1 MAKSTRSVPSSML
14 CSPESAWE
22 KARTGMKI
30 SASDEHVA
38 KPYGA
43 VAVRSHD
50 AEGRPADRA
59 LPGVLRPRAV
69 EGGRPSGREEIC
81 DRVADRGGDRSGGE
95 SPRPAAPGR
104 GGQGLS
110 IDALAEGGPRPRP
123 RGLLQDVNPP
133 QGRRTDEIVSMSAS
147 ITR

>member
-1 MAKSTRSVPSSML
+1 MAKSTRSVASSML

-30 SASDEHVA
+30 SASGKHLA

-43 VAVRSHD
+43 AAGRSQD

-81 DRVADRGGDRSGGE
+81 DRGADRGGDR
-95 SPRPAAPGR
+95 R
-104 GGQGLS
+104 GGAS
-110 IDALAEGGPRPRP
+110 TRP
-123 RGLLQDVNPP
+123 PP
-133 QGRRTDEIVSMSAS
+133 P
-147 ITR
+147 